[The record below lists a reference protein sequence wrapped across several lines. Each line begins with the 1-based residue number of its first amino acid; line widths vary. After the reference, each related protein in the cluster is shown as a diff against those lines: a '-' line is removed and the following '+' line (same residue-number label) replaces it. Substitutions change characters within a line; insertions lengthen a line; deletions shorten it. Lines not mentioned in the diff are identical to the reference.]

1 MGHHGGRAG
10 VGRNEKEDVKS
21 SETSLDESS
30 RDEQNCKK
38 RCV

>member
-1 MGHHGGRAG
+1 MVGGTG
-10 VGRNEKEDVKS
+10 VGVNEKEDVKS

-30 RDEQNCKK
+30 KDEQNCKK